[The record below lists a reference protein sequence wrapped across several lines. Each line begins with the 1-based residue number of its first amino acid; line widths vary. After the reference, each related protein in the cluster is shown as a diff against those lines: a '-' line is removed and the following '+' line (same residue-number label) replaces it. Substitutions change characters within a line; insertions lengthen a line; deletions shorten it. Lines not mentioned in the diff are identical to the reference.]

1 MSKSKNTCKR
11 PKTIPNKA
19 LYSRISFLYQAA
31 VYLAT
36 THQHNPKDIKPTAEK
51 EENKDIV
58 NNENDRCLITDAP
71 NKTKISSANA
81 ASSRRLISD
90 LRNVS
95 LKAQIRMSPSLKH
108 SICKTCSTLLIEGST
123 CTNEIENKSKCGRKS
138 WVDVLV
144 RKCLICGTV
153 KRYPLTALRQKRRTL
168 RSDAEPV
175 SATEMGKTNQQDHLY
190 HESKE

>member
-36 THQHNPKDIKPTAEK
+36 TQQNNLKGTEPTVEEEK
-51 EENKDIV
+51 NNDIV
-58 NNENDRCLITDAP
+58 INENDRSPITDVS
-71 NKTKISSANA
+71 NKTQTSPANMA
-81 ASSRRLISD
+81 GSRRLISD

-108 SICKTCSTLLIEGST
+108 SICKTCSTLLIDGSN
-123 CTNEIENKSKCGRKS
+123 CTNEIENKSKYGRKS
-138 WVDVLV
+138 WADVLV
-144 RKCLICGTV
+144 RKCRICGTV
-153 KRYPLTALRQKRRTL
+153 KRYPLTAPRQKRRTL
-168 RSDAEPV
+168 RLDVEPV
-175 SATEMGKTNQQDHLY
+175 SATEMGKTDKQDVTI
-190 HESKE
+190 S